1 MIVLR
6 VVLSIAFLLLL
17 VALIFSPLVFLEIY
31 HELWKLLKKK
41 LEEEKEEPE
50 IEVELSPEEKAY
62 RRKHEALVQKYY
74 DELGGPEVFTVE
86 SCNKDVIKQRQE
98 ALNDTV
104 DNHIR
109 ELLDGIL
116 PIGMPMDRDTIRGY
130 LWEMKQAADVNED
143 LLRKHLGWS
152 ARR

>member
-1 MIVLR
+1 MMVLR

-17 VALIFSPLVFLEIY
+17 VALIFSPLVFPGIY
-31 HELWKLLKKK
+31 HKLWKLLKRK

-50 IEVELSPEEKAY
+50 IEIELSPEEKAY
-62 RRKHEALVQKYY
+62 RRKHETLVQKYY
-74 DELGGPEVFTVE
+74 DELGGPEIFVKEEVE
-86 SCNKDVIKQRQE
+86 QRQK

-116 PIGMPMDRDTIRGY
+116 PIGMPIDRDTIRGY

-143 LLRKHLGWS
+143 VLRRHLGWS

>member
-1 MIVLR
+1 MMVLR
-6 VVLSIAFLLLL
+6 AVLSIAFLLLL
-17 VALIFSPLVFLEIY
+17 VALIFSPLVFPGIY
-31 HELWKLLKKK
+31 HKLWKLLKKK

-62 RRKHEALVQKYY
+62 RRKHEELVQKYY
-74 DELGGPEVFTVE
+74 DALGGPEIFVKEEVE
-86 SCNKDVIKQRQE
+86 QRQK

-104 DNHIR
+104 NDQMHD
-109 ELLDGIL
+109 LLDGII

-143 LLRKHLGWS
+143 VLRRHLGWS